1 MADIS
6 VEYVGLKLS
15 SPVVA
20 APSGS
25 TGTVDLMRVAED
37 SGIGAVVMRTL
48 YPRPDQGSVPP
59 HFELIKHNLGTM
71 RSTTLYSSEHAA
83 LWDPD
88 RYAEE
93 IRTSKE
99 HVRIPIIASIGCVS
113 PSDWV
118 VNYAKQVEH
127 AGADALE
134 LNLHCPNVVRGEEFG
149 FIEMVPEV
157 VSLVKSAVK
166 IPVIPKMTPQLENP
180 TLAAMA
186 LEKAGADAVVMF
198 GRFTGLEIDI
208 DQEQPISRR
217 AYAWHGG
224 PWSIFYSLRWINGT
238 CPWLGIPIAGC
249 GGVATAEDVIKYI
262 LVGAT
267 VVQSCTAI
275 ITQGYQ
281 MIKGLNQGLS
291 DWMDRKGYERTEDF
305 RGHVARQDLS

>member
-1 MADIS
+1 LADIS
-6 VEYVGLKLS
+6 VDYLGLKLS

-20 APSGS
+20 APSAS
-25 TGTVDLMRVAED
+25 TGTMDLVRVAED
-37 SGIGAVVMRTL
+37 SGVGAIVMRTL
-48 YPRPDQGSVPP
+48 YPRSDQESVPP
-59 HFELIKHNLGTM
+59 HFEIIKHNIGTM

-99 HVRIPIIASIGCVS
+99 HVKIPIIASIGCIS

-118 VNYAKQVEH
+118 VKFAKLVEH

-134 LNLHCPNVVRGEEFG
+134 LNMHCPNVVRGEEFG
-149 FIEMVPEV
+149 YGEMMSDVI
-157 VSLVKSAVK
+157 SLVKSTVK
-166 IPVIPKMTPQLENP
+166 IPIIPKMTPQLENP
-180 TLAAMA
+180 TLSAMA
-186 LEKAGADAVVMF
+186 LEKAGADGVVMF

-238 CPWLGIPIAGC
+238 YQWLGIPIAGC
-249 GGVATAEDVIKYI
+249 GGVATAEDVVKYL

-281 MIKGLNQGLS
+281 IVKDLNQGLK
-291 DWMDRKGYERTEDF
+291 DWMDRKGYQRPEDF
-305 RGHVARQDLS
+305 RGKIARQELA